1 MHIIG
6 WIVFGV
12 IVGAIAKLLVPGRD
26 PGGFFVTCLL
36 GIAGSLLGGV
46 VGRLWGGEGHPAGW
60 IGSIVC
66 TILILVAYHMIVRPP
81 KPA

>member
-12 IVGAIAKLLVPGRD
+12 IVGAIAKLLVPGKD

-36 GIAGSLLGGV
+36 GIAGSLLGGF
-46 VGRLWGGEGHPAGW
+46 VGRLWGGEGNPAGW

-66 TILILVAYHMIVRPP
+66 TILILIVYHMVVRPP